1 MNLWYKKISVFV
13 TAGLVYLT
21 GQYFRGVWF
30 VNTNLQGFCRSYL
43 ENGKI
48 YCNSPYL
55 DTLGWPLIDLGQMLA
70 IVAVILL
77 FANAATFRK
86 WLKFSLFY
94 IPIAVG
100 LVYLIYPIN
109 IGLGF
114 LSQPT
119 PRSQGVY
126 PFGEL
131 FVIITLGIVGWG
143 GYTSRRGSRVES

>member
-1 MNLWYKKISVFV
+1 MNLWYKKISVFAA
-13 TAGLVYLT
+13 AGVVYLV

-30 VNTNLQGFCRSYL
+30 NPAWPSACQEIHSGSMV
-43 ENGKI
+43 

-70 IVAVILL
+70 IVAIILL

-126 PFGEL
+126 PFGSL

-143 GYTSRRGSRVES
+143 IYATRRMNAVKA